1 MNRDELWS
9 KLAQKNPRLVGDPH
23 FTPVETPETN
33 ASDSYETVE
42 ALLCEMQGVRDE
54 LEEAKRERNEARM
67 ECMILKKE
75 MRRLLE
81 TLACKRAAETK
92 ESS

>member
-1 MNRDELWS
+1 MS
-9 KLAQKNPRLVGDPH
+9 
-23 FTPVETPETN
+23 ETPRTTRN
-33 ASDSYETVE
+33 ATPSRCSVGRPVTRTFAE
-42 ALLCEMQGVRDE
+42 E
-54 LEEAKRERNEARM
+54 LERKRDEARM

-81 TLACKRAAETK
+81 TLAGKRAAETK

>member
-1 MNRDELWS
+1 
-9 KLAQKNPRLVGDPH
+9 
-23 FTPVETPETN
+23 
-33 ASDSYETVE
+33 
-42 ALLCEMQGVRDE
+42 
-54 LEEAKRERNEARM
+54 M

-92 ESS
+92 ESA

>member
-1 MNRDELWS
+1 VTRTFAE
-9 KLAQKNPRLVGDPH
+9 
-23 FTPVETPETN
+23 
-33 ASDSYETVE
+33 
-42 ALLCEMQGVRDE
+42 E
-54 LEEAKRERNEARM
+54 LERKRDEARM

-81 TLACKRAAETK
+81 TLAGKRAAETK